1 MIETTKL
8 APISYNPIGETS
20 IFKGIP
26 EGILKQAKL
35 NLASNS
41 KKCKY
46 KPGTPLYNME
56 LINEINCIIAQRNM
70 RNNVVKPQHEEISK
84 LENKI
89 QKAYGEAKLH
99 IDYKKIAEKIVKRK

>member
-8 APISYNPIGETS
+8 APISYNTISETS

-26 EGILKQAKL
+26 KGILKQAQL
-35 NLASNS
+35 NLAS
-41 KKCKY
+41 KCKY

-84 LENKI
+84 LENII

-99 IDYKKIAEKIVKRK
+99 IDYKKIAERVKRK